1 MTSRRPFALA
11 VVLACIVG
19 MSLVAA
25 AVTLDDFGRVLDSIP
40 VASKA
45 RVMAALDLGLK
56 SSCCGFPVNET
67 YRLFERLAGGAGSAA
82 DKEAVILVVTRA
94 IEGGIPVDG
103 LLNKANEGLARGV
116 SLASLAQLLALRLEL
131 LEESRDLFW
140 QYGIFRA
147 SPGAS
152 VSAGATALPASR
164 FDALLSNF
172 GDALGDYIESA
183 KDPFASQQVYDEVQ
197 ARLTL
202 LTGSVLSAGDV
213 ELLLSRISPADLT
226 QIVLAALR

>member
-1 MTSRRPFALA
+1 MTRGRWFVLAVALA
-11 VVLACIVG
+11 CVVGASAV
-19 MSLVAA
+19 VA

-40 VASKA
+40 VASRD

-56 SSCCGFPVNET
+56 SSCCGFPVSET
-67 YRLFERLAGGAGSAA
+67 YRLFERLAGASGSAA

-94 IEGGIPVDG
+94 IEEGIPVDS

-116 SLASLAQLLALRLEL
+116 SLPSLAQLLELRLEL
-131 LEESRDLFW
+131 LEKSRDLFW
-140 QYGIFRA
+140 HYGIFRA

-152 VSAGATALPASR
+152 VAAGATALPASR

-172 GDALGDYIESA
+172 GDALGDYVESG
-183 KDPFASQQVYDEVQ
+183 KDPFASQQIYDEVK

-202 LTGSVLSAGDV
+202 LTGSVLPAEDV
-213 ELLLSRISPADLT
+213 ELLESRISPADLT